1 MIEIATDVYHNI
13 AGYFMACF
21 VAIKATHRGPLRKI
35 YGAPVRYLST
45 TCNIT
50 RQLLASELIKLS
62 DWWAVW
68 FIVFLIAPLKLILA

>member
-50 RQLLASELIKLS
+50 R
-62 DWWAVW
+62 
-68 FIVFLIAPLKLILA
+68 